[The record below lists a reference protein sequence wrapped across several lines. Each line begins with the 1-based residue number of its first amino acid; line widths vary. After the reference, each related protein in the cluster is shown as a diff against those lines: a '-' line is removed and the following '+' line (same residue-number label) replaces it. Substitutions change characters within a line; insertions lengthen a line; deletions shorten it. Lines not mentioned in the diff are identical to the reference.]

1 MISPIHALSDNY
13 IWILTQADT
22 VLVVDPGEADPVISW
37 LYENAKS
44 PSAILI
50 THTHHDHIGGVA
62 DIVRAFPDC
71 AVYGS
76 DNADHPSITHRLRPG
91 QSVQMLGIE
100 IETLDLAGHTPD
112 QMGYY
117 LPQFHALF
125 CGDTLFAGGC
135 GRLFNGGT
143 AEQMTA
149 SLQRIAQLPEDT
161 HIYCAHEYTLAN
173 LRFAT
178 MVEPENFAL
187 QLRLANTQDK
197 RRQSQDCVPSLL
209 KEELATNPFLRTETE
224 QVHQAIDHWSS
235 KRTNSSV
242 ERFLTLRAWK
252 DSIDATGQLDISP

>member
-37 LYENAKS
+37 LQETAKT

-62 DIVRAFPDC
+62 EIVRAFPDC

-76 DNADHPSITHRLRPG
+76 DDANHPCITHHLRPG

-100 IETLDLAGHTPD
+100 IDTLNLAGHTPD
-112 QMGYY
+112 QIGYY
-117 LPQFHALF
+117 LPQFQALF
-125 CGDTLFAGGC
+125 CGDALFAGGC

-149 SLQRIAQLPEDT
+149 SLQRIAQLPEET
-161 HIYCAHEYTLAN
+161 LVYCAHEYTLAN
-173 LRFAT
+173 LRFAA
-178 MVEPENFAL
+178 MVEPENFTL
-187 QLRLANTQDK
+187 QLRLANTLDK
-197 RRQSQDCVPSLL
+197 RRQAQDCVPSLL
-209 KEELATNPFLRTETE
+209 KDELTTNPFLRTEIPSVHHAIE
-224 QVHQAIDHWSS
+224 QWAN
-235 KRTNSSV
+235 TPTANSV
-242 ERFLTLRAWK
+242 ARFAALRAWK
-252 DSIDATGQLDISP
+252 DSIDATGQLDIAP